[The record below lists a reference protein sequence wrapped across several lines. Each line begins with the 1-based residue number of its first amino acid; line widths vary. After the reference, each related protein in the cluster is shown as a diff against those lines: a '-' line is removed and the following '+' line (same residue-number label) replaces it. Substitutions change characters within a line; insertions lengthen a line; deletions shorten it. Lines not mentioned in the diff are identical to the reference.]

1 MIIRLFR
8 QSYLSQYLLLLLLHG
23 ILWISVF
30 IFPPALH
37 EVMHPFLNPAYSL
50 LTQLLGNNPVVYVV
64 VGFIVVLASAIVF
77 NHTLEKH
84 DLTSKN
90 VLIPALVLIFLLG
103 MIPSLQTLH
112 QAMIPGLIMIFVLN
126 QVFEIYTREDPHAQV
141 FYAGFLIAVSSMF
154 YFPSIAFLLFVW
166 FTFIVFSIYRWR
178 EWTIVVFGFL
188 TPYILLWTYFFWTDQ
203 LFEVFQSYGQYFTPK
218 AIFQL
223 DLSPTVLNI
232 ILLSIVVLIF
242 LRAFL
247 QQTVTVQENIIS
259 VRKRFFASIQFLII
273 ALAAFVFS
281 GNLTTYHITFLLI
294 AMAIF
299 IQGFIVRMN
308 RNLVAEIVFGILL
321 VGTLINHFYI
331 ALLSL

>member
-1 MIIRLFR
+1 MIIRIFR
-8 QSYLSQYLLLLLLHG
+8 QSYLTQYLLLLLLHG
-23 ILWISVF
+23 ILWTAVF

-37 EVMHPFLNPAYSL
+37 EVTYPFLNPAYAL
-50 LTQLLGNNPVVYVV
+50 LTQWLGTHPIVYVI
-64 VGFIVVLASAIVF
+64 VGFVVVLASALAL
-77 NHTLEKH
+77 NHTLEKY
-84 DLTSKN
+84 DLSSKN
-90 VLIPALVLIFLLG
+90 ALIPALVLIFLSG
-103 MIPSLQTLH
+103 MIPALQTLH

-126 QVFEIYTREDPHAQV
+126 QVFEIYTREEAYTQV
-141 FYAGFLIAVSSMF
+141 FYSGFLIALSSMF

-178 EWTIVVFGFL
+178 EWLIVLFGFL
-188 TPYILLWTYFFWTDQ
+188 TPYFLLWTYFYWTDQ
-203 LFEVFQSYGQYFTPK
+203 LYTVFESYAQYFTPK

-232 ILLSIVVLIF
+232 ILLSIVILFF

-247 QQTVTVQENIIS
+247 QLTLSVQENIIS
-259 VRKRFFASIQFLII
+259 VRKRFWASVQFLII
-273 ALAAFVFS
+273 TIAAFVFS

-299 IQGFIVRMN
+299 IQGFIVKLN
-308 RNLVAEIVFGILL
+308 RYLVLEIVFGILL
-321 VGTLINHFYI
+321 IGTLINHFYI